1 MVYFCMSTE
10 SLNKI
15 SSSEINESQNPI
27 RKVELPPR
35 RANMDVLKKRLLLEK
50 KKEKKKNDNN
60 CFYTCSF
67 SRCFNGFNLLN
78 F

>member
-15 SSSEINESQNPI
+15 SSGEINESQNPI

-50 KKEKKKNDNN
+50 KKEKKKMTIIVSTLVVSLGALTVLT
-60 CFYTCSF
+60 Y
-67 SRCFNGFNLLN
+67 
-78 F
+78 

>member
-50 KKEKKKNDNN
+50 KKEKKKMTIIVSTLVVSLGALTVLT
-60 CFYTCSF
+60 Y
-67 SRCFNGFNLLN
+67 
-78 F
+78 

>member
-1 MVYFCMSTE
+1 MSTE

-35 RANMDVLKKRLLLEK
+35 RANMDVLKK
-50 KKEKKKNDNN
+50 D
-60 CFYTCSF
+60 FY
-67 SRCFNGFNLLN
+67 
-78 F
+78 

>member
-15 SSSEINESQNPI
+15 SSGEINESQNPI

-50 KKEKKKNDNN
+50 KKERKK
-60 CFYTCSF
+60 
-67 SRCFNGFNLLN
+67 
-78 F
+78 

>member
-35 RANMDVLKKRLLLEK
+35 RANMDVLKKRLLLDK
-50 KKEKKKNDNN
+50 KKEKKKMTIIVSTLVVSLGALTVLT
-60 CFYTCSF
+60 Y
-67 SRCFNGFNLLN
+67 
-78 F
+78 